1 MRAGPFVQGRFAG
14 IKRDSKGRPG
24 DETDKLHVT
33 AAVPAPGHIRLADDA
48 STCVEAKTAPQGQG
62 SRHASCRG
70 PYQEWQKE
78 SAILFSV
85 HMTTNRE

>member
-14 IKRDSKGRPG
+14 IRHDFNGRPG

-48 STCVEAKTAPQGQG
+48 STFVETENCPAGTRE
-62 SRHASCRG
+62 SHASCRG
-70 PYQEWQKE
+70 PCC
-78 SAILFSV
+78 FSDFS
-85 HMTTNRE
+85 